1 MEKKYNTRS
10 PAVKRLM
17 REAAELAGATSE
29 YSAAPLEDNLFEWH
43 FTVRGP
49 GETEFEG
56 GIYHGRI
63 IVPPEYPMKPPDII
77 LLTPNGRFEVGKKI
91 CLSISGHHPE
101 TWQPSWSIRTALL
114 AIIAFMPTPAQGTI
128 GSLDYSTEERRALAR
143 RSQDWVCPLCGPIS
157 QLVLPAGM
165 ERSQEVKREME
176 NLVQAVTMKGEE
188 EKKKTE
194 EKVNTAAEVNEET
207 AEAGRP
213 TPARTETIPDV
224 TISEEVEERSGSS
237 AAEPSEN
244 PAAEQRPAR
253 LPVQQRQSREELQ
266 ESRGRGYDIIILVLV
281 AAIAVLLARRI
292 GLMQD
297 AGSLPPSQ

>member
-1 MEKKYNTRS
+1 
-10 PAVKRLM
+10 
-17 REAAELAGATSE
+17 
-29 YSAAPLEDNLFEWH
+29 
-43 FTVRGP
+43 
-49 GETEFEG
+49 
-56 GIYHGRI
+56 
-63 IVPPEYPMKPPDII
+63 
-77 LLTPNGRFEVGKKI
+77 
-91 CLSISGHHPE
+91 
-101 TWQPSWSIRTALL
+101 
-114 AIIAFMPTPAQGTI
+114 
-128 GSLDYSTEERRALAR
+128 
-143 RSQDWVCPLCGPIS
+143 
-157 QLVLPAGM
+157 
-165 ERSQEVKREME
+165 ME

-266 ESRGRGYDIIILVLV
+266 ESRGRCYDIIILVLV

-292 GLMQD
+292 GLMQVRH
-297 AGSLPPSQ
+297 